1 MRTNLRAF
9 VFLAALLLAV
19 LAVLGWQRRTTSE
32 LRAELD
38 RQRAALLEKQ
48 ARQQAEQQERQQA
61 AARER
66 AEELDRVLAERATV
80 ARLRE
85 ELAALRQR
93 AAAPAAAREARAP
106 APARP
111 SLVGNVLVFS
121 LWQNAGRATPAAT
134 LETGLWA
141 SVNGD
146 IDTLTG
152 LLLFDAEARNEA
164 SALFARLPAALQQ
177 EFVSPER
184 LVAVLAAKD
193 VPLGSA
199 AILNQ
204 YPAEHETK
212 VAVQIFDADNQ
223 HRMALLSLRPD
234 EGGWRFVVP
243 ANAVKRYAAWLR
255 APAVAAGSYELPALA
270 RP

>member
-1 MRTNLRAF
+1 MRANLR
-9 VFLAALLLAV
+9 FLVVLAVLVAGV
-19 LAVLGWQRRTTSE
+19 LAVLGWQRRTTEE
-32 LRAELD
+32 LHAERD
-38 RQRAALLEKQ
+38 RQRAIL
-48 ARQQAEQQERQQA
+48 ARQQTVLQAEQQELQRA

-80 ARLRE
+80 ARLKE

-93 AAAPAAAREARAP
+93 AADNAVSREARTP
-106 APARP
+106 PPPRP
-111 SLVGNVLVFS
+111 SLVGNALEFS
-121 LWQNAGRATPAAT
+121 LWQNAGRATPEAT

-146 IDTLTG
+146 IDTLSS

-164 SALFARLPAALQQ
+164 AALFARLPATLQQ

-204 YPAEHETK
+204 YSVGNETK
-212 VAVQIFDADNQ
+212 VTTQIFDTDGN
-223 HRMALLSLRPD
+223 HKMAVLSLRSD
-234 EGGWRFVVP
+234 EAGWRFVVP
-243 ANAVKRYAAWLR
+243 ANAVKRYASWLR
-255 APAVAAGSYELPALA
+255 APAMATGSYELPAFP